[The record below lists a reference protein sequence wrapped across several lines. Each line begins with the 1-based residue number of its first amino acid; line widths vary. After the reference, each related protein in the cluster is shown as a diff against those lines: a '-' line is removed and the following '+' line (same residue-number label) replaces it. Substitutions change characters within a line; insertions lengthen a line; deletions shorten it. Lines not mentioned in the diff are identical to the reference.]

1 MGRKSDMKRNE
12 ISVEK
17 AEKKQRIFIT
27 VECFYVFFHF
37 KEPPHIQFSIDFVLS
52 ILLFPSK
59 RILFLYYEKKV
70 FNYQF
75 PQFANASVTTSNFKM
90 ITICRKTEKVYSSMS
105 FYFYIKRERLQ
116 FTRE

>member
-59 RILFLYYEKKV
+59 RRILSIMKRKFLII
-70 FNYQF
+70 
-75 PQFANASVTTSNFKM
+75 NFLNLL
-90 ITICRKTEKVYSSMS
+90 T
-105 FYFYIKRERLQ
+105 LQ
-116 FTRE
+116 LQQAILR